1 VDTLFAQPVQQGD
14 RVRARWSID
23 EVHLLEQEPC
33 PSA

>member
-1 VDTLFAQPVQQGD
+1 VQQGD

-23 EVHLLEQEPC
+23 EVHLLGQEPG